1 MSRPLHHHQVKTLF
15 RRSPAKRSSLHA
27 LHIGVADSAPSADC
41 VQIIGPGSVGLYPD
55 YHNEEFLI
63 EAVVYTPRGL
73 VYRGK
78 RLSQKGVRFEEVTV
92 TAPVDR
98 IVPIAG
104 RSQLVWYNYD
114 TGEILAQDR
123 ARKPANA
130 MP

>member
-1 MSRPLHHHQVKTLF
+1 MDSTDYF
-15 RRSPAKRSSLHA
+15 
-27 LHIGVADSAPSADC
+27 VANGWNLVHDVETPDLPPADC

-78 RLSQKGVRFEEVTV
+78 RLSQKGARFEEVTV

-104 RSQLVWYNYD
+104 RSRLVWYNYD
-114 TGEILAQDR
+114 TGEILGQDK
-123 ARKPANA
+123 ARQPSAV
-130 MP
+130 ML